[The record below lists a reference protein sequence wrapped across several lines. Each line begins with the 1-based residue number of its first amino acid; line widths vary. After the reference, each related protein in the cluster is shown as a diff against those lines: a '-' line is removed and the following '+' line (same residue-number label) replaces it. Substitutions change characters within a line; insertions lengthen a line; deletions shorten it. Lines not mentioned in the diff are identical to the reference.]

1 MRSTKH
7 SVSQSSESLQMT
19 WENKEE
25 ISSLESLA
33 AKLSDEMEMLV
44 EDMKTLSAG
53 VAELDKSVAV
63 ATEQRK
69 EEHAAYTENL
79 ALTETAVALIEKA
92 KMRLLKFYQPTLY
105 KAPPKVEMTMEEKII
120 AAGTAFVQVN
130 EHHTSHRRLSQ
141 PEA

>member
-69 EEHAAYTENL
+69 EEHQAYTENL

-92 KMRLLKFYQPTLY
+92 KMRLLKFYQPTQY

-120 AAGTAFVQVN
+120 AAGSATTFAQVN

-141 PEA
+141 